1 MEAQQT
7 INFKADHLT
16 FQDQVKETEGE
27 HFSRQAA
34 IFFERAINECNKG
47 LNHSSIETARFA
59 LQLANVV
66 EDYLAVYI
74 NGFIAHK
81 MLANGQYRAAYE
93 HVKAAL
99 DGLNKNDRHFREDLS
114 YYLNLQSE
122 ILGQA
127 C

>member
-27 HFSRQAA
+27 HFSRQSA

-59 LQLANVV
+59 LQLANVAG
-66 EDYLAVYI
+66 DYLAVYV
-74 NGFIAHK
+74 NGFLAHRL
-81 MLANGQYRAAYE
+81 LANHQYRAAYQ

-99 DGLNKNDRHFREDLS
+99 DGLDKRNRHFQEDLS
-114 YYLNLQSE
+114 YYLTLQSQ
-122 ILGQA
+122 ILEA
-127 C
+127 A